1 MIEYVTNCSFKRWL
15 DSGKGISTRKAV
27 LRVHVGGLN
36 EGYGILYTSEEGTE
50 DGPRVL
56 LFIYMGECTI
66 LQIYVQRIVIFFQFI
81 GHGKN

>member
-1 MIEYVTNCSFKRWL
+1 MHLFYFRMVDLLERFKAIA
-15 DSGKGISTRKAV
+15 SSHAIPEGIF
-27 LRVHVGGLN
+27 RVN
-36 EGYGILYTSEEGTE
+36 EGYRILSISEEGTE
-50 DGPRVL
+50 DGRRVL